1 MERTMTLAEHA
12 LRGAV
17 LTAGSP
23 CRLAVG
29 LPWYRSMP
37 LSAVLGIDLT
47 IDGEVVPDLHL
58 RLESEAVPVVDL
70 DSLTDLTWFLQDRA
84 ELEWCAPA
92 PSGAAADVVLRLRL
106 QLPNLVG
113 PGGAAVQVLQEARG
127 TVRVEVAP

>member
-17 LTAGSP
+17 LTVGSP

-58 RLESEAVPVVDL
+58 RLGSEAVPVVDL
-70 DSLTDLTWFLQDRA
+70 DRLTDLTWFLQDRA
-84 ELEWCAPA
+84 ELEWRAPA
-92 PSGAAADVVLRLRL
+92 PSGAAADVVLRMRL

>member
-1 MERTMTLAEHA
+1 MTLAEHA

-58 RLESEAVPVVDL
+58 RLESGSVPVVGL
-70 DSLTDLTWFLQDRA
+70 DRLTDLTWFLQDRA
-84 ELEWCAPA
+84 ELEWRAPA
-92 PSGAAADVVLRLRL
+92 PSGAAADVVLRMRL